1 MIYCGGLDSLPF
13 LLYVKVEDG
22 GVRSSDAGSV
32 GRGLELAL
40 APSSYYY

>member
-32 GRGLELAL
+32 GRGFELAL